1 MKTKEI
7 ISLIVAIITCEAAG
21 IVGSIFT
28 ASKIPTWYKG
38 LIKPALN
45 PPSWVFG
52 PVWTTL
58 YLLMGIA
65 LYIIW
70 KKGLNTEGVKFALTI
85 FAVQLILNALWSIV
99 FFNMENLGLALI
111 NIVLMWIS
119 ILWTIVLFYR
129 LSPTAGLLL
138 IPYILWVSFASYLN
152 YAIWTLN

>member
-38 LIKPALN
+38 LMKPALN

-111 NIVLMWIS
+111 NIVLMWLS

>member
-7 ISLIVAIITCEAAG
+7 ISLIVAIITCQAAG

-70 KKGLNTEGVKFALTI
+70 KKGLSTEGVKFALTI

>member
-38 LIKPALN
+38 LMKPALN

-70 KKGLNTEGVKFALTI
+70 KKGLSTEGVKFALTI
-85 FAVQLILNALWSIV
+85 FAVQLILNALW
-99 FFNMENLGLALI
+99 MEGLWQITQHYLD
-111 NIVLMWIS
+111 IVL
-119 ILWTIVLFYR
+119 LEDCFR
-129 LSPTAGLLL
+129 LLL
-138 IPYILWVSFASYLN
+138 TF
-152 YAIWTLN
+152 

>member
-7 ISLIVAIITCEAAG
+7 ISLIVAIITCQAAG

-111 NIVLMWIS
+111 NIVLMWLS

>member
-7 ISLIVAIITCEAAG
+7 ISLIVAIITCQAAG

-70 KKGLNTEGVKFALTI
+70 KKGLSTEGVKFALTI

-111 NIVLMWIS
+111 NIVLMWLS

>member
-7 ISLIVAIITCEAAG
+7 ISLIVAIITCQAAG

>member
-38 LIKPALN
+38 LMKPALN

-70 KKGLNTEGVKFALTI
+70 KKGLSTEGVKFALTI

-111 NIVLMWIS
+111 NIVLMWLS